1 MNTTELNRLIK
12 IFENDSITLCLGKC
26 LAENYIPANIETVCE
41 LILKRVIPINQ
52 NYSTSTV
59 IVNNILR
66 DATLEELKNIEE
78 LYSKGGY
85 LRLIDYRHKDGCF
98 NIHTGFQLPI
108 LGRFV
113 GMPSDKIITKTLLNS
128 ALNDLSKHIP
138 ENKINEFNNDNVLK
152 EHLKQYFK

>member
-1 MNTTELNRLIK
+1 LIK
-12 IFENDSITLCLGKC
+12 IFENDSIILCLGKC
-26 LAENYIPANIETVCE
+26 LAEDYLPANIDTVCE
-41 LILKRVIPINQ
+41 LIIKRIIPINK

-59 IVNNILR
+59 VVNNIIR
-66 DATLEELKNIEE
+66 DATFEELKNIEE
-78 LYSKGGY
+78 LYRKGGY

-113 GMPSDKIITKTLLNS
+113 GMPSDETITKTLLNF

-138 ENKINEFNNDNVLK
+138 GNKIDDFNNDVKFK